1 MFMGT
6 IVAWMLWSNKP
17 PLALLAGQEEMV
29 PGSLYGQEPVAGE
42 LIAAKD
48 EFITAA
54 LLSGCSI
61 LNQNFKYI
69 AMY

>member
-1 MFMGT
+1 
-6 IVAWMLWSNKP
+6 MLWSNNP

-42 LIAAKD
+42 LIAPKD

-54 LLSGCSI
+54 LLRGRSI

>member
-29 PGSLYGQEPVAGE
+29 PDSLYGQEPVAGE